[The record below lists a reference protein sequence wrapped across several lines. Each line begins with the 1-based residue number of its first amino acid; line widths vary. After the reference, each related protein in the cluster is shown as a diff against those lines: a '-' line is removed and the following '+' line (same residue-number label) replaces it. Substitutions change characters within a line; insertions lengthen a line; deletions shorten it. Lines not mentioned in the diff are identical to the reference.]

1 MIFNSLFTFFVGK
14 VHLFHVSLIVHPSN
28 RAERE
33 RIEMPT
39 NKNNDNLR
47 TQITNAGKGS
57 QNLLAHN
64 NDVWTQITTFE
75 KGSQNLLKHTELS
88 LHLFHGRSSHLIQR
102 GTGCFAALEV
112 RRLGRLLGRFL
123 VHLGRFLVLLGRFLV
138 LLGLLFGV
146 LEVGLG
152 LFLKITCSIDWI
164 TPQKTIKIFLSVQ
177 DLSPLRRLV
186 KGEGPART
194 KKLKSRI
201 TVGSSHQSKHYKS
214 CCDSQSTFIPLTF
227 ISCVIDPSCISSMVA
242 AIIWGERAYWNL
254 VRGGQRRTSRACRH
268 SPQ

>member
-1 MIFNSLFTFFVGK
+1 MIFHSFFTFFVGK

-88 LHLFHGRSSHLIQR
+88 LHLFHGRSSHLIHR
-102 GTGCFAALEV
+102 GAGCFAALEV
-112 RRLGRLLGRFL
+112 RRLGGFLGILGLILLLALLGWLSRLLIL
-123 VHLGRFLVLLGRFLV
+123 
-138 LLGLLFGV
+138 LLGLFG
-146 LEVGLG
+146 LL
-152 LFLKITCSIDWI
+152 LLH
-164 TPQKTIKIFLSVQ
+164 
-177 DLSPLRRLV
+177 
-186 KGEGPART
+186 
-194 KKLKSRI
+194 LKSCAPLHND
-201 TVGSSHQSKHYKS
+201 TV
-214 CCDSQSTFIPLTF
+214 
-227 ISCVIDPSCISSMVA
+227 V
-242 AIIWGERAYWNL
+242 N
-254 VRGGQRRTSRACRH
+254 
-268 SPQ
+268 